1 MRSLV
6 LVGLVACSAVPDV
19 RYVDADAAVDGGRDA
34 TSDAATFD
42 AATCAKIE
50 VADICCDSTT
60 CRGDCSAANCATCG
74 SKCKSDELCCAKAN
88 NVVCKARTSPSCN

>member
-1 MRSLV
+1 MKVAILV
-6 LVGLVACSAVPDV
+6 CLVGCSAVPDV
-19 RYVDADAAVDGGRDA
+19 RYVDADGATEAGRDA
-34 TSDAATFD
+34 TSEAATSD

-50 VADICCDSTT
+50 VADICCDSST
-60 CRGDCSAANCATCG
+60 CRGDCSAANCATCT